1 MSYPCTR
8 KTPIGGDE
16 AARNTVQPS
25 LHRSVSCCASPHWRD
40 ALAASTGANS
50 DLRSPNEKRRSM
62 TWAQRLKRV
71 FNIDVSTCGHCGG
84 TLRIV
89 VSEQHGTNNM
99 GHPLFGIF
107 RRREARFSD

>member
-1 MSYPCTR
+1 
-8 KTPIGGDE
+8 
-16 AARNTVQPS
+16 
-25 LHRSVSCCASPHWRD
+25 
-40 ALAASTGANS
+40 
-50 DLRSPNEKRRSM
+50 M